1 MSLSGLPKAQHILRP
16 HWVLGHLF
24 EVSSLQQGPGPSRLS
39 PVQTTVSLPWCV
51 LCPSTSV

>member
-1 MSLSGLPKAQHILRP
+1 MSLSGLPKAQHILGP